1 MYSINTKGIIVTSA
15 SNLVDLNPD
24 RPAGTGE
31 AIKDWKTGYTET
43 PDPLWASLNAGKSWS
58 PPDSGM
64 AISNIQLQGVDGV
77 DGVCFQVSMGSDN
90 GLSNNMCSGPSTTPP
105 APTTKIPPANTSD
118 FRVPPATAA
127 GVKGTT
133 TGGKDDTTTDGTTID
148 AATVGI
154 TSPGA
159 STGAGSDSST
169 ASAGSRSNNSSTT
182 GSGAS
187 TTTPGTTTVTE
198 GNGIDDAADSGATA
212 TSVLRFAFVA
222 TVAVL
227 AQVI

>member
-1 MYSINTKGIIVTSA
+1 M
-15 SNLVDLNPD
+15 
-24 RPAGTGE
+24 
-31 AIKDWKTGYTET
+31 
-43 PDPLWASLNAGKSWS
+43 ASLNAGKSWS

-148 AATVGI
+148 AATVGSHLQAPALAPAA
-154 TSPGA
+154 TAAPLARAAAATTAALPEAVHRQPPLARPPLPKAMA
-159 STGAGSDSST
+159 SMMQQIVVQRPPLCSDSHLWQQWQFS
-169 ASAGSRSNNSSTT
+169 
-182 GSGAS
+182 
-187 TTTPGTTTVTE
+187 PK
-198 GNGIDDAADSGATA
+198 
-212 TSVLRFAFVA
+212 
-222 TVAVL
+222 
-227 AQVI
+227 